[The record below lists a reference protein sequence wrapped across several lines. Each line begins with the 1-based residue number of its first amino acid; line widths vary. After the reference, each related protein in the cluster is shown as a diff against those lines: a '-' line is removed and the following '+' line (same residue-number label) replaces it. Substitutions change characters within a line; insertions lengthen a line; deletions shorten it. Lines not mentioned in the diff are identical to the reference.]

1 MGKKTIDERTG
12 WEYELI
18 GEQYYPTGRV
28 LRNGVLTPETVDNE
42 PEDNEPGEEMSIG
55 VWGRR
60 HLNYIRQHKK
70 SLYLDLYM
78 SGRLNAYL
86 AEINAQAE
94 DTFSRLVKETAARE
108 GVTEQMKAEDQ
119 MRWVGMM
126 NNIRN
131 SAAEVVNR
139 DLVFA

>member
-1 MGKKTIDERTG
+1 MGKKTIEERTG

-28 LRNGVLTPETVDNE
+28 MRNGVLTPEEKPEENE
-42 PEDNEPGEEMSIG
+42 PEEEYAVG
-55 VWGRR
+55 VWGRQ

-78 SGRLNAYL
+78 SGELNAYL
-86 AEINAQAE
+86 ADVNARAE
-94 DTFSRLVKETAARE
+94 DSFSRLVKEMAAKE
-108 GVTEQMKAEDQ
+108 GVTEKLKAEDQ
-119 MRWVGMM
+119 MRWVGVM

-131 SAAEVVNR
+131 SAAEIVNSE
-139 DLVFA
+139 LIFA

>member
-1 MGKKTIDERTG
+1 MEKKTIDERTG

-28 LRNGVLTPETVDNE
+28 MRNGVLTPEEKPEENE
-42 PEDNEPGEEMSIG
+42 PEEEYAVG
-55 VWGRR
+55 VWGQR
-60 HLNYIRQHKK
+60 HLNYIRQKKK

-86 AEINAQAE
+86 ADVDAQAE
-94 DTFSRLVKETAARE
+94 DTFFRLVKEMAARE
-108 GVTEQMKAEDQ
+108 GVTEKLKAEDQ
-119 MRWVGMM
+119 MRWVGLM

-131 SAAEVVNR
+131 SAAEIVNR
-139 DLVFA
+139 ELIIV

>member
-28 LRNGVLTPETVDNE
+28 LRNGVLTPEEKPEENE
-42 PEDNEPGEEMSIG
+42 PEEEYAVG
-55 VWGRR
+55 VWGQR
-60 HLNYIRQHKK
+60 HLNYIRQKKK

-86 AEINAQAE
+86 ADVDAQAE
-94 DTFSRLVKETAARE
+94 DTFFRLVKEMAARE
-108 GVTEQMKAEDQ
+108 GVTEQLKAEDQ
-119 MRWVGMM
+119 MRWVEMM

-131 SAAEVVNR
+131 SATEIVNR